1 MRFGTPTGKA
11 LKLAGEYY
19 HSTFATKPTSC
30 GIPSRRS
37 MPDGGRGFGRGRGG
51 TNLRDRHM
59 FETLEQL
66 LDWRGRS
73 SKAVVWA
80 HNSPIGD
87 AAATEMGQ
95 VRDEINIGQLC
106 RQRFGDAA
114 VLIGFG
120 TDRGTVAAASDWDG
134 PMEIKQVRPAHP
146 DSYERLCRDSG
157 VRRFLVDL
165 REGRSAD
172 LHSGLLYPR
181 LERAIGVIYRPE
193 TELASHDFEASLPRQ
208 FDAYLW
214 FEETR
219 AVTPLPTKP
228 RAGVPETYPFGL

>member
-1 MRFGTPTGKA
+1 M
-11 LKLAGEYY
+11 YY
-19 HSTFATKPTSC
+19 GAAESW
-30 GIPSRRS
+30 
-37 MPDGGRGFGRGRGG
+37 
-51 TNLRDRHM
+51 NLRDRHM

-66 LDWRGRS
+66 LKWRGRS
-73 SKAVVWA
+73 SKAIVWA
-80 HNSPIGD
+80 HNSHVGD
-87 AAATEMGQ
+87 AAATDMGV
-95 VRDEINIGQLC
+95 VRGEINIGQLC
-106 RQRFGDAA
+106 RERFGKAA

-120 TDRGTVAAASDWDG
+120 TDRGTVAAATDWDG

-157 VRRFLVDL
+157 VDRFLVDL
-165 REGRSAD
+165 REGQSPNLRR
-172 LHSGLLYPR
+172 GLLYPR

-193 TELASHDFEASLPRQ
+193 TELASHYFDASLPRQ

-219 AVTPLPTKP
+219 AMTPLPTTQ